1 MLRQAGLGVAM
12 GNARAE
18 IQAEAKMVIGNNRED
33 GLARFLESLVAQ
45 DAVEPIDNAE
55 EAA

>member
-1 MLRQAGLGVAM
+1 M